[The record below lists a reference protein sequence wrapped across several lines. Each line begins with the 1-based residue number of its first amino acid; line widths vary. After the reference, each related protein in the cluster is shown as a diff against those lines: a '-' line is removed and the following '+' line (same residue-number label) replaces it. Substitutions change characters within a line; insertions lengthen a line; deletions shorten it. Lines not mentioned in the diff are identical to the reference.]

1 MIMYNGELMSGL
13 HTQCRSLE
21 ETVELGVRAH
31 ASNPSIQEA
40 EVGQFLRVQGQP
52 GNAVKVL

>member
-1 MIMYNGELMSGL
+1 MYNGELMSGL